1 MSLKDHRV
9 RATVAVSDI
18 DRAVEFYEG
27 KLGLSGRMGGRQL
40 RIYECGGGSELQ
52 VYESS
57 DNAGKSPATVVSWSV
72 PEFDSEIDELLAA
85 GVEFARYDGL
95 PTDDKGV
102 HAFGDHKVVW
112 FLDPDGNTIAIDNG
126 GPI

>member
-18 DRAVEFYEG
+18 NRAVEFYEG
-27 KLGLSGRMGGRQL
+27 KLGLSGRTGGPPL

-52 VYESS
+52 VYESAEH
-57 DNAGKSPATVVSWSV
+57 AGKSTATVVSWSV
-72 PEFDSEIDELLAA
+72 SDFDTQVDELLAA
-85 GVEFARYDGL
+85 GVEFERYEGL
-95 PTDDKGV
+95 PVDDKGV
-102 HAFGDHKVVW
+102 HAFGDHKVAW

-126 GPI
+126 GPV